1 MKFSLSWLKAHL
13 ETDANAAQVAD
24 TLTRIGLEV
33 EGVDTEKLFGWLWNK
48 HRIRTTP
55 IMHAE
60 FKGLRIT
67 PSIYTTP
74 AEIDVFVD
82 VMKKAAKVGI
92 A

>member
-1 MKFSLSWLKAHL
+1 MAESPRFKVPTPLNNTQSCGIALV
-13 ETDANAAQVAD
+13 D
-24 TLTRIGLEV
+24 V
-33 EGVDTEKLFGWLWNK
+33 EGVDTEKLFGWLWSK

-82 VMKKAAKVGI
+82 VMKKAAKTGI